1 MAEKSVICI
10 CAEKDKEGNIVS
22 ENKGMMYWVKRST
35 FLGFNF
41 DGRARR
47 REYWWNNLYWSLI
60 SLGVCLAVN
69 AGIMIIGFIA
79 TIIGSELL
87 IGLAALALTHAI
99 LISIAIMFII
109 SIGKLLPV
117 TIRRLHDRGLS
128 GWIYL
133 LCIILGNMFCGIG
146 SIVLLVLLCLDS
158 QPGPNNYGPNPKEA
172 DMN

>member
-1 MAEKSVICI
+1 M
-10 CAEKDKEGNIVS
+10 S

-47 REYWWNNLYWSLI
+47 REYWWNYLYWTLI
-60 SLGVCLAVN
+60 SVAVGLAVN
-69 AGIMIIGFIA
+69 VGIMVLGIVSA
-79 TIIGSELL
+79 VIGSDV
-87 IGLAALALTHAI
+87 LAALTALMLTHATFV
-99 LISIAIMFII
+99 SIAITIII

-133 LCIILGNMFCGIG
+133 ICLLGNCICGIG
-146 SIVLLVLLCLDS
+146 SIVLLVLLWLDS
-158 QPGPNNYGPNPKEA
+158 QPGANNYGPNPKEE
-172 DMN
+172 DMNRGNYS

>member
-10 CAEKDKEGNIVS
+10 CAEKDEEGDTVS

-47 REYWWNNLYWSLI
+47 REYWWNYLYWTLI
-60 SLGVCLAVN
+60 SFAVGLAIN
-69 AGIMIIGFIA
+69 IGIMVIGTVSALFDSEILIA
-79 TIIGSELL
+79 LT
-87 IGLAALALTHAI
+87 ALALTHAT
-99 LISIAIMFII
+99 LISFVIGLII

-133 LCIILGNMFCGIG
+133 ICLLGNCLCGIG